1 MKRHSQNLEQ
11 DYILEYFSK
20 KNSLSSPTPPRWVVD
35 GRQPTFIDIGA
46 NDGVTL
52 SNTRALSELG
62 WRGVFVEPSPKSFD
76 RLKKNYEGLK
86 GFYFYNV
93 ALGDHNGNAIL
104 QESSSL
110 LSSSD
115 IGLVSTFEASEMQRF
130 KSICTY
136 EAVTVKMFKWKTFLN
151 RLQIKQF
158 DFINLDV
165 ESYEL
170 HILPDMDLS
179 KTSLLCIEH
188 NGSAKKKEDY
198 LHYTSKYGIEKII
211 YESGE
216 NLLIAR

>member
-11 DYILEYFSK
+11 DYILEYFK
-20 KNSLSSPTPPRWVVD
+20 GKI
-35 GRQPTFIDIGA
+35 GTFADVGA

-62 WRGVFVEPSPKSFD
+62 WRGVFVEPSPKSFE
-76 RLKKNYEGLK
+76 RLKRNYEGLK

-158 DFINLDV
+158 DFINLDI
-165 ESYEL
+165 EGYEM
-170 HILPDMDLS
+170 HVLPDMDLS
-179 KTSLLCIEH
+179 KTSLICIEW
-188 NGSAKKKEDY
+188 NSKEELKKEFEYY
-198 LHYTSKYGIEKII
+198 LKDFKLIYT
-211 YESGE
+211 SGE
-216 NLLIAR
+216 NLLYGR